1 MRMHELS
8 QIKGIVFFGLSLK
21 VRNHFIYLFRKISEI
36 VLKSQQFLF
45 NFVLI
50 DVFNL
55 LLV

>member
-1 MRMHELS
+1 MHELS

-36 VLKSQQFLF
+36 VLKSQQFFF